1 MAGLGIGRQLKF
13 HLVVIWSLVVR
24 LVVIWSLVV
33 HLVVHLV
40 VIWSLVVHLVVHLVV
55 GRPFGRPFSNPFHA
69 SHEHLSLDQAFT
81 IYLINTQAWLTY

>member
-40 VIWSLVVHLVVHLVV
+40 VIWSLAVRLVVHLVV
-55 GRPFGRPFSNPFHA
+55 GRPFVRPSSHQFYA
-69 SHEHLSLDQAFT
+69 SHEYLSLA
-81 IYLINTQAWLTY
+81 